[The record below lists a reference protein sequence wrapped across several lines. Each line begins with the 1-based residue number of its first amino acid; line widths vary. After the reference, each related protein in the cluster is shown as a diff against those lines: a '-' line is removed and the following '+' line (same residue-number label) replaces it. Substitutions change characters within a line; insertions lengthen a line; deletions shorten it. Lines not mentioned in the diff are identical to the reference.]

1 MGELGIPNGLG
12 LRGFLPQPNG
22 FRLRARCFLCFE
34 GIGIRLGLGKRGLA
48 ASNRRGFGAGRF
60 PCFQGLGFRLKF

>member
-1 MGELGIPNGLG
+1 MGELGIPSGLG

-22 FRLRARCFLCFE
+22 FRLRAGWFLCFE

-48 ASNRRGFGAGRF
+48 ASNRRGFSAGRF
-60 PCFQGLGFRLKF
+60 LGFASLGFRLKF